1 VTAQRVPQSS
11 KRKDR
16 ARMSADTS
24 HRDTELALARLGH
37 VVRELRE
44 ERGLRV
50 EELSVACK
58 IARWRLTRIEAGTL
72 RTVDYGEPRRGFQS
86 ERRGVREKGQL

>member
-1 VTAQRVPQSS
+1 MT
-11 KRKDR
+11 
-16 ARMSADTS
+16 DTS
-24 HRDTELALARLGH
+24 RREADLALARLGQ

-44 ERGLRV
+44 ECGLSV

-72 RTVDYGEPRRGFQS
+72 RTVDYGELCKLAEAFDLSGGEFAR
-86 ERRGVREKGQL
+86 KAKL

>member
-1 VTAQRVPQSS
+1 VT
-11 KRKDR
+11 
-16 ARMSADTS
+16 DTS
-24 HRDTELALARLGH
+24 RRETDLALARLGR

-44 ERGLRV
+44 ARDLSV

-72 RTVDYGEPRRGFQS
+72 RTMDYGELCKLAKAFDLSVGELAR
-86 ERRGVREKGQL
+86 KAQL

>member
-1 VTAQRVPQSS
+1 VT
-11 KRKDR
+11 
-16 ARMSADTS
+16 DTS
-24 HRDTELALARLGH
+24 RRETDFALARLGR

-44 ERGLRV
+44 ARDLSV

-72 RTVDYGEPRRGFQS
+72 RTVDYGELCKLAEAFDLSDGELAR
-86 ERRGVREKGQL
+86 KAQL

>member
-1 VTAQRVPQSS
+1 MT
-11 KRKDR
+11 
-16 ARMSADTS
+16 DTS
-24 HRDTELALARLGH
+24 RRETDLALAGLGR

-44 ERGLRV
+44 PRDLSV

-72 RTVDYGEPRRGFQS
+72 LTVDYGELCKLAKAFELSGGELAR
-86 ERRGVREKGQL
+86 KAKL

>member
-1 VTAQRVPQSS
+1 VT
-11 KRKDR
+11 
-16 ARMSADTS
+16 DTS
-24 HRDTELALARLGH
+24 RRETDLALARLGR

-44 ERGLRV
+44 ARGLSV

-72 RTVDYGEPRRGFQS
+72 RTVDYGELCKLATAFDLSVGEFAR
-86 ERRGVREKGQL
+86 KAQL

>member
-1 VTAQRVPQSS
+1 
-11 KRKDR
+11 
-16 ARMSADTS
+16 MSADTS
-24 HRDTELALARLGH
+24 HRDTELALARLGE

-44 ERGLRV
+44 ERGLSV

-72 RTVDYGEPRRGFQS
+72 RTVDYGELCKLAEAFDLSGGEFAR
-86 ERRGVREKGQL
+86 KAQL

>member
-1 VTAQRVPQSS
+1 
-11 KRKDR
+11 
-16 ARMSADTS
+16 MGADTS
-24 HRDTELALARLGH
+24 HRDTELALARLGQ

-44 ERGLRV
+44 ECGLSV

-72 RTVDYGEPRRGFQS
+72 RGTVQARQGFDLS
-86 ERRGVREKGQL
+86 IAWAHGLSAG